1 MCIFQVSSW
10 GVETRWDC
18 GSWNVPTGDNF
29 LQWYCR
35 LYCFI
40 LSEHTYAG
48 ETNIYFSFLSEA
60 NTNQRGCLSPLNVAF
75 NSPSVLCVFHYQKLH
90 NTSNDR
96 PFGCPVIYTDIYS
109 QNYFVH
115 WHLQQFLI
123 RSSLLLIGTPY
134 FSIIASNGKEDNNT
148 RSNCF
153 LLGSGLGRL
162 EPFWIP
168 GPNFGVF
175 PTAIT
180 YNLTCIWAIS
190 IGFRI
195 LMFRVPSS
203 LDSS

>member
-48 ETNIYFSFLSEA
+48 ETQMYFSFL
-60 NTNQRGCLSPLNVAF
+60 GAF
-75 NSPSVLCVFHYQKLH
+75 NFLTLFLCV
-90 NTSNDR
+90 
-96 PFGCPVIYTDIYS
+96 
-109 QNYFVH
+109 
-115 WHLQQFLI
+115 
-123 RSSLLLIGTPY
+123 SLLENSTKR
-134 FSIIASNGKEDNNT
+134 ANNNF

-153 LLGSGLGRL
+153 VLGSGLGEL
-162 EPFWIP
+162 EPFWIHE
-168 GPNFGVF
+168 PNFWVF
-175 PTAIT
+175 PTVIT

-203 LDSS
+203 LASFQKLSVQNVTEDLDSCVPPLFET